1 MFKKT
6 PSLWFVQVPMLHPSF
21 TSEYLSHAT
30 YPLKKVK
37 AMPPWRHPSLFQS
50 CGLGS
55 ESQIWHLGSATLDW
69 WTTKNDF
76 ARKSA
81 KQPGHSNTK
90 QNLYTCISQTEKS
103 TSSWTIWKHLESDIC
118 FVMFW
123 LLQKAFNKR
132 KSVCIA
138 IVAGRFRLGTVD
150 RDILKVQVQIHDAT
164 VICVRASHESS
175 SSQQPT
181 GRQPNPPR
189 PSKRMCV
196 VWLLW
201 RLIIKSM
208 HSGPKAG
215 SFIPKRSMANW
226 QLLEVFCV
234 TNSKHGQVSILLKYS
249 PSRLEDNRTQIYS
262 RH

>member
-1 MFKKT
+1 MVCPGSYAPSELYVWISEPCNLSIEKGQGHAAMAPVLALPRRWVPNLT
-6 PSLWFVQVPMLHPSF
+6 PGKHQKRLQTQHCQAWAYLHFSDR
-21 TSEYLSHAT
+21 LST
-30 YPLKKVK
+30 N
-37 AMPPWRHPSLFQS
+37 R
-50 CGLGS
+50 
-55 ESQIWHLGSATLDW
+55 
-69 WTTKNDF
+69 
-76 ARKSA
+76 
-81 KQPGHSNTK
+81 
-90 QNLYTCISQTEKS
+90 
-103 TSSWTIWKHLESDIC
+103 TIWKHLESDIC